1 MDASSDTP
9 RLSIVVPVYNEAATI
24 REVLRRIVGAPFA
37 KEILVVDDGSFDGTT
52 TILRDLDVLKVSLS
66 KASPSASFDLKV
78 FFHDRNRGKGAAI
91 RTALGAV
98 TGDIVLIQDAD
109 LEYDPTE
116 YPSLVRP
123 ILEGKAD
130 VVYGSRFL
138 GFPRR
143 VLFFWH
149 SIGNKFLTL
158 LSNVLTNL
166 NLTDMETGYKVF
178 RSDLIKNI
186 KLNSNRFGFE
196 PEVTAKL
203 AKLGARIYEVPISYS
218 GRTYWEGKKI
228 NWRDGIAAIWAILK
242 YAVLDDNSADIM
254 GLRTLK
260 RMKRLSRYNAW
271 IFEEIRSK
279 VGNRILEVGS
289 GIGNMTQY
297 FVNRE
302 LVVVSDIEDRY
313 LQYLRG
319 VFERHRNIQ
328 VHRIDLESQDLLK
341 FEMFDFDTIIC
352 LNVLEH
358 VKRDDL
364 VLQNFW
370 TILKEGGHLILLVPA
385 MKVLY
390 GSIDRYLSHYRRY
403 EFHELTEMVQR
414 AGFHV
419 ESVRYLN
426 LLGSLGW
433 FINGRLLQ
441 RKSVPGIQSRL
452 FDCLTPYLRFEQEF
466 NLPFG
471 LSLIAISR
479 K

>member
-1 MDASSDTP
+1 M
-9 RLSIVVPVYNEAATI
+9 VPVYNEAATI
-24 REVLRRIVGAPFA
+24 HEVLRRIVGAPFA

-52 TILRDLDVLKVSLS
+52 TILRNLDVLKVSLC
-66 KASPSASFDLKV
+66 KESPTAPVDLKV
-78 FFHDRNRGKGAAI
+78 LFHDRNRGKGAAI
-91 RTALGAV
+91 RTALEAV
-98 TGDIVLIQDAD
+98 TGDIVLIQDPD

-116 YPSLVRP
+116 YPRLVQP

-143 VLFFWH
+143 VLYFWH
-149 SIGNKFLTL
+149 SFGNNLLTL
-158 LSNVLTNL
+158 LSNVFTNL

-178 RSDLIKNI
+178 RSDLIKHI

-203 AKLGARIYEVPISYS
+203 AKLGAKIYEVPISYS
-218 GRTYWEGKKI
+218 GRTYWESKKI
-228 NWRDGIAAIWAILK
+228 NWRDGIAATGTILK
-242 YAVLDDNSADIM
+242 YAILDDNSADIM

-271 IFEEIRSK
+271 IFQEIRSK

-289 GIGNMTQY
+289 GIGTMTQ
-297 FVNRE
+297 FFLNRE
-302 LVVVSDIEDRY
+302 LVVASDIEDRY

-319 VFERHRNIQ
+319 VFERHRNVQ
-328 VHRIDLESQDLLK
+328 VHRIDLEGQDLLK
-341 FEMFDFDTIIC
+341 FKMFDFDTIIC

-358 VKRDDL
+358 VKRDDRA
-364 VLQNFW
+364 LQDFW

-385 MKVLY
+385 MKVLF
-390 GSIDRYLSHYRRY
+390 GSIDKHLSHYRRY
-403 EFHELTEMVQR
+403 DCDELTEIVQR

-433 FINGRLLQ
+433 LMNARLLQ
-441 RKSVPGIQSRL
+441 RKSVPGIQARL
-452 FDCLTPYLRFEQEF
+452 FDWLIPYLRFEQKF

-471 LSLIAISR
+471 LSLLAISR
-479 K
+479 KQ